1 MDLGIWVFGFSIFVA
16 HYMLTDIVNELISD
30 NNFITN
36 ANTKLVFIIKVRK
49 VFTPSTLIKKLWVSD
64 IRADKWFVETFKN

>member
-1 MDLGIWVFGFSIFVA
+1 MDLGIWVFGFSILVP
-16 HYMLTDIVNELISD
+16 HYMPTDIVNELILD

-36 ANTKLVFIIKVRK
+36 ANTKLVFIISKSFYTQHTHK
-49 VFTPSTLIKKLWVSD
+49 ETLSEWH